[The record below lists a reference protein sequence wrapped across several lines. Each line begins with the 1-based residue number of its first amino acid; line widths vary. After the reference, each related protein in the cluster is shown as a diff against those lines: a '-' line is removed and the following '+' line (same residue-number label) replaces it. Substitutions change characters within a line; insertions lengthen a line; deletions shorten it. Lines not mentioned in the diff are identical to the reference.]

1 MFNLHFFLNFYQR
14 NEIKEKMQARY
25 IKNPDYSYE
34 KINRASVACG
44 PLVKWAIAQVS
55 FRNFKHFLL

>member
-1 MFNLHFFLNFYQR
+1 MNFYQR

>member
-1 MFNLHFFLNFYQR
+1 
-14 NEIKEKMQARY
+14 MQARY

-55 FRNFKHFLL
+55 FQNFKHSLF